1 MSDREFENYLAL
13 LSRLL
18 KLGGKQRNAIAGELR
33 SHLEDRLDELLARGV
48 SRDEAIQQAL
58 AEFGDAAVIAAE
70 FASIRGN
77 QRKRWLMRL
86 TTASIAATL
95 LIAAG
100 IFTFWPG
107 NNAGPGAAKLV
118 AQVSEQTKQA
128 DPTTGEKPAA
138 QKRAAVRDILDRRLP
153 IDFSES
159 SLSAVMQQLSE
170 QNGITVFID
179 ARRLEDVGV
188 NIDTPV
194 TMSFGEIRLRTF
206 LDLMLGNLDLTY
218 LVKDDVLVIT
228 TAEHAENE
236 RVIRVYD
243 CRELLDLPRPRG
255 SVLPKVSNSGGFF
268 MVQDEPVRKGDA
280 AASGSDPAPAASNA
294 SPSAGQPATGGLFGA
309 SGGPQSAEE
318 VSDAQNLIQFITSI
332 VDPDSWSEAGGPG
345 SIAEYKGLV
354 SVASTQ
360 EVHEKVERLL
370 NMLHKAGNL
379 KELKVTVV
387 E

>member
-1 MSDREFENYLAL
+1 
-13 LSRLL
+13 
-18 KLGGKQRNAIAGELR
+18 
-33 SHLEDRLDELLARGV
+33 
-48 SRDEAIQQAL
+48 
-58 AEFGDAAVIAAE
+58 
-70 FASIRGN
+70 
-77 QRKRWLMRL
+77 MRL

-138 QKRAAVRDILDRRLP
+138 QKRAAVRDILDRRVP

-159 SLSAVMQQLSE
+159 PLSAVMQQLSE
-170 QNGITVFID
+170 QNGITVFLD
-179 ARRLEDVGV
+179 ARRLQDVGV
-188 NIDTPV
+188 NLDTPV
-194 TMSFGEIRLRTF
+194 TMSFREIRLRTF

-280 AASGSDPAPAASNA
+280 AAAGSDAVPAANTTPPQA
-294 SPSAGQPATGGLFGA
+294 AQPAAGSLFGA
-309 SGGPQSAEE
+309 SGGPPQSAEE
-318 VSDAQNLIQFITSI
+318 VSDAENLIQFITTI

-370 NMLHKAGNL
+370 NMLHQAGNL